1 MDDAARSLGLS
12 PARTLLR
19 VHLPMMAGS
28 LLTSG
33 LLVFV
38 DVMKELPATFAMR
51 PFNFDT
57 LAVEAYNLA
66 KDERIAE
73 AAVPSLLI
81 VAIALV
87 PLILL
92 SHQITRSSLMRREG
106 PGHV

>member
-1 MDDAARSLGLS
+1 
-12 PARTLLR
+12 
-19 VHLPMMAGS
+19 
-28 LLTSG
+28 
-33 LLVFV
+33 
-38 DVMKELPATFAMR
+38 MR
-51 PFNFDT
+51 PFKFDT